1 GSLRLDHQL
10 NKNNLFYGRY
20 RFDSQDSSGGGQV
33 TPPGLTTVNELRSTA
48 LAIVLN
54 TVLTSRS
61 SNEARLAWLQ
71 FRSRGDAEFPLSK
84 TIPQMT
90 IVELGMVPQGGS
102 RALGFSNALP
112 GFREHDTY
120 QITDAFS
127 YITGAHSMKFGVEL
141 RRTDARLL
149 GILNT
154 RGNLNYVSPPL
165 VPGNTATIS
174 TLVTT

>member
-33 TPPGLTTVNELRSTA
+33 TPPGLKTINESRSSA

-71 FRSRGDAEFPLSK
+71 FSSRGDAEFPLSK
-84 TIPQMT
+84 TIPAMS
-90 IVELGMVPQGGS
+90 IVG
-102 RALGFSNALP
+102 
-112 GFREHDTY
+112 
-120 QITDAFS
+120 
-127 YITGAHSMKFGVEL
+127 
-141 RRTDARLL
+141 L
-149 GILNT
+149 GIVGANAQGT
-154 RGNLNYVSPPL
+154 RVSL
-165 VPGNTATIS
+165 G
-174 TLVTT
+174 LG